1 MLETFTQSTFL
12 ARLGET
18 FCVHDDSPAPLEI
31 QLTDVMSLGS
41 ADGEQLER
49 RAPFSILFQGPAD
62 ALLAQRIYTI
72 SHEAMGTFELF
83 LVPLGPAA
91 NGLRYEAVFA

>member
-12 ARLGET
+12 SHLGET
-18 FCVHDDSPAPLEI
+18 FRVHGDISSPLEM

-41 ADGEQLER
+41 SDEAQPER
-49 RAPFSILFQGPAD
+49 RAPFSILFHGPAD
-62 ALLAQRIYTI
+62 ALLAQRTYTL
-72 SHEAMGTFELF
+72 SHDVMGNFDLF

-91 NGLRYEAVFA
+91 DGMRYEAVFT